1 MAIIGSVFLSLENL
15 SLTLNK
21 AFLYQWSS
29 IVPPPT
35 FLADPEVEKTKCTE
49 EMEPVALHYEI
60 SDTTPYVSETKEEKV
75 MLSQSEPEFKPD
87 LELESK
93 SEFEPES
100 KPEVHSDTSRGTVII
115 HTPETSL
122 FEVNSQKTPDDPIPF
137 EMDQGGL
144 PLICTPF

>member
-1 MAIIGSVFLSLENL
+1 MYSDNVTCMSLASMAIIGSVFLSLENL

-75 MLSQSEPEFKPD
+75 MLSQSEPELNLIWNLNPNLNLNLNLNLKFTQTHPE
-87 LELESK
+87 EL
-93 SEFEPES
+93 
-100 KPEVHSDTSRGTVII
+100 
-115 HTPETSL
+115 
-122 FEVNSQKTPDDPIPF
+122 
-137 EMDQGGL
+137 
-144 PLICTPF
+144 

>member
-1 MAIIGSVFLSLENL
+1 M
-15 SLTLNK
+15 
-21 AFLYQWSS
+21 
-29 IVPPPT
+29 PPPT

-60 SDTTPYVSETKEEKV
+60 SDTTPYTETKEEKV
-75 MLSQSEPEFKPD
+75 MLSQSEPEPEFEPD
-87 LELESK
+87 LDLESK

-100 KPEVHSDTSRGTVII
+100 EPEVHSDASRGTVIM